1 MSKDILIETG
11 DLSSGLLKKTL
22 SKLDSASSKLV
33 AINNS
38 PVYYSPTG
46 YTSLYPSNV
55 LADVTRLKRSIGA
68 IQEKLRL
75 YANILDV
82 GPDAICDVDARCKN
96 DLTNWRERTEYK
108 FSISTFGIA
117 TATIGD
123 LVVDVWQDAVAG
135 ADEVVDIIAEK
146 ADYGANVIVSKATQI
161 VSDIKSSYENHGALY
176 DWVEYGKCT
185 IKAVSAIVKVVTG
198 AVEIATGGG
207 IPLGIM
213 NIISGIN
220 TLNNVAADATYI
232 YCDAYELVGTT
243 NWLKDTLTENGE
255 KIGAYLGNPE
265 AGELFGELTYVGFEM
280 VTFLDSADGLL
291 KDYGKVNTLVTESTG
306 YSFCWGWTSFDDILE
321 ESTGK
326 IVWDAIKGTKD
337 ILKDAWDFGKTISAV
352 N

>member
-1 MSKDILIETG
+1 MSKDIFIVEG
-11 DLSSGLLKKTL
+11 DLSSRLLKKPR
-22 SKLDSASSKLV
+22 SKLDSASDKLGTV
-33 AINNS
+33 NYS
-38 PVYYSPTG
+38 PMYRGPTG
-46 YTSLYPSNV
+46 YSSLYPASV
-55 LADVTRLKRSIGA
+55 SSEVIRLKNSVDAVR
-68 IQEKLRL
+68 EKLRL
-75 YANILDV
+75 YADILDS
-82 GPDAICDVDARCKN
+82 GPDSICDVDAKCKN
-96 DLTNWRERTEYK
+96 DLTNWWERTEYK
-108 FSISTFGIA
+108 FSISAFGIA
-117 TATIGD
+117 TAAIGD
-123 LVVDVWQDAVAG
+123 LVVDVWQDTVEG
-135 ADEVVDIIAEK
+135 ADEVIDIIATK
-146 ADYGANVIVSKATQI
+146 ADFGANVIVSKATQI
-161 VSDIKSSYENHGALY
+161 VSDVKSSYENHGAIY

-185 IKAVSAIVKVVTG
+185 AKAVGAIVKIVTG

-232 YCDAYELVGTT
+232 HCDAYELVGTT
-243 NWLKDTLTENGE
+243 NWLKDMLTENGKE
-255 KIGAYLGNPE
+255 IGEYLGNPE

-291 KDYGKVNTLVTESTG
+291 KDYGKVNTLITESTG

-321 ESTGK
+321 ESSGK